1 MALVLNPEQSM
12 LQQSARDFLN
22 RQAPVKHLRGLRDA
36 GGNKG
41 FSPEVWAEM
50 SALGWPA
57 VAVPEEY
64 GGLGFGFTGLGIVLQ
79 ETGRTLT
86 PCPLLSSAMMAVAAL
101 LRAGTAAQK
110 SALLPG
116 IASGESTATLAF
128 DEQSQHRPAQVK
140 ASAERTAD
148 GFCLNG
154 QKRLVLDGA
163 MSDQLIVS
171 ARTDDKA
178 PAGKAQVSDKDRIS
192 LFIIPASTPGVA
204 ITPCQ
209 VLDTHVLADITLD
222 DVHLPADA
230 LLGAEN
236 QGGAILDY
244 ALDAGRIGQCA
255 ELLGVALEAFERTI
269 AYLKERK
276 QFGVPIGSFQALQ
289 HRAAVLFGE
298 LEMCKSL
305 VLNALH
311 RLDSDDQEIAATA
324 SMTKVKLAE
333 TADKVTAEAIQWHG
347 GIGMTDEFE
356 IGFFYKRARILE
368 TLLGDRY
375 FHLNRFA
382 RQRGY

>member
-1 MALVLNPEQSM
+1 M
-12 LQQSARDFLN
+12 LQQSARDFLG
-22 RQAPVKHLRGLRDA
+22 RRAPVRHLRSLRDD

-57 VAVPEEY
+57 MAVPEEY

-101 LRAGTAAQK
+101 LRGGTAAQK

-116 IASGESTATLAF
+116 IASGETIVTLAF
-128 DEQSQHRPAQVK
+128 DEQSQHRPAQLA
-140 ASAERTAD
+140 ASAERAAD

-154 QKRLVLDGA
+154 QKRFVLDGVL
-163 MSDQLIVS
+163 SDQFIVS
-171 ARTDDKA
+171 ARTDSNA
-178 PAGKAQVSDKDRIS
+178 PVGKASDREGVT
-192 LFIIPASTPGVA
+192 LFVVPASTRGVT

-209 VLDTHVLADITLD
+209 ALDTHVLADITLD
-222 DVHLPADA
+222 DVHLPAAA

-236 QGGAILDY
+236 QGFAILEY
-244 ALDAGRIGQCA
+244 ALDAGRIGQSA
-255 ELLGVALEAFERTI
+255 ELLGVALEAFERSI

-298 LEMCKSL
+298 LEMSKSL

-311 RLDSDDQEIAATA
+311 RLDSDEQELAATT
-324 SMTKVKLAE
+324 SMTKVKLVE
-333 TADKVTAEAIQWHG
+333 TASRVTAEAIQWHG
-347 GIGMTDEFE
+347 GIGMTDDFD

-375 FHLNRFA
+375 FHLDRFA